1 MLKKEAAAL
10 LNVTPA
16 RVSQLIKSG
25 DLRPEPD
32 GSVTAF
38 EVERV
43 RRSLPWQPDGF
54 KSGRKSAAQY
64 EQERQERLWYL
75 VAQKLRALGYQG
87 WTAKDARKAH
97 ADISDCVRAV
107 APGLTK

>member
-1 MLKKEAAAL
+1 MLKKQAAAL
-10 LNVTPA
+10 LNITPA
-16 RVSQLIKSG
+16 RVSQLIKAG

-32 GSVTAF
+32 GSVTPA

-43 RRSLPWQPDGF
+43 RRSLPWQPEGF
-54 KSGRKSAAQY
+54 KSGRKSAAQH

-87 WTAKDARKAH
+87 WTAKDARKALT
-97 ADISDCVRAV
+97 DINNCIRAV